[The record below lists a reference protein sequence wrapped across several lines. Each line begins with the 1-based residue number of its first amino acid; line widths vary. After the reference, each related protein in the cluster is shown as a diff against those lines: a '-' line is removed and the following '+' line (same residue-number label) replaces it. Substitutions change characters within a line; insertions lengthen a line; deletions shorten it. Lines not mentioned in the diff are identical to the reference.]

1 MINIIHIFNGVQMEE
16 ESNPWPSFV
25 DTFSSMLCIF
35 IFIMLIFL
43 LNNMLV
49 VYESAIGGEGKVIY
63 QKQADLIESKQE
75 NSLNALNKTQVKDS
89 IQKIQPGIENGH
101 VNTAQD
107 KVLVNKKNTQ
117 NELSQ
122 IQIENENIVKGVP
135 KQVKNRNND
144 IAHNKDKT
152 RVTIT
157 GNTLTIEYEGEVN
170 TYLKEDITKMMD
182 WIKSTKHKIFE
193 IEIFIPKSKISFS
206 DSLRLA
212 YDRGLILMREIK
224 SVDPSVI
231 LSLNVNTTSDNLE
244 NKVVI
249 VPKN

>member
-1 MINIIHIFNGVQMEE
+1 MEE

-63 QKQADLIESKQE
+63 QKQSDSIELQQE
-75 NSLNALNKTQVKDS
+75 NSLNTLNKTEVEDS

-170 TYLKEDITKMMD
+170 TYLQEDITKMMN
-182 WIKSTKHKIFE
+182 WIKSTKKNSFE

-212 YDRGLILMREIK
+212 YEKGLILMREIK
-224 SVDPSVI
+224 SVDPS
-231 LSLNVNTTSDNLE
+231 LMLNININTNSDSLE

>member
-1 MINIIHIFNGVQMEE
+1 MEE

-63 QKQADLIESKQE
+63 QKQSDSIELQQE
-75 NSLNALNKTQVKDS
+75 NSLNTLNKTEVEDS

-135 KQVKNRNND
+135 KQVKNRL
-144 IAHNKDKT
+144 KT
-152 RVTIT
+152 
-157 GNTLTIEYEGEVN
+157 G
-170 TYLKEDITKMMD
+170 
-182 WIKSTKHKIFE
+182 
-193 IEIFIPKSKISFS
+193 
-206 DSLRLA
+206 
-212 YDRGLILMREIK
+212 
-224 SVDPSVI
+224 
-231 LSLNVNTTSDNLE
+231 
-244 NKVVI
+244 
-249 VPKN
+249 